1 MTGSVTRLLLVLG
14 LLIHGIGCVHKIHV
28 SPVPSQASS
37 RQIPRTVRVVIPFLS
52 LQGAD
57 HMPGIAMFEWPARD
71 LQTATI
77 DYLRQRQTF
86 KEAGP
91 APGDLTLTIRAWLA
105 MRSRGEYRYA
115 LRLESDLGLPG
126 KPPIRSYVVEEE
138 ETGSQVRWT
147 TSSDQ
152 DPIARAV
159 QGALDELA
167 TKIESDAALFQ

>member
-1 MTGSVTRLLLVLG
+1 
-14 LLIHGIGCVHKIHV
+14 
-28 SPVPSQASS
+28 
-37 RQIPRTVRVVIPFLS
+37 VIPFLS

-57 HMPGIAMFEWPARD
+57 QMPGIAMFEWPARD

-91 APGDLTLTIRAWLA
+91 MPGDLTLTIKAWLA

-126 KPPIRSYVVEEE
+126 KPPIKSYVVVEE

-152 DPIARAV
+152 DPIERAV
-159 QGALDELA
+159 QRALDALV
-167 TKIESDAALFQ
+167 TKVESDASLFQ